1 MSYKIVVP
9 ILLFLFW
16 CFPSNSQSLSSA
28 QVSSLVDSYKRD
40 ARGPYYRIKW
50 FCKDGTER
58 EPRDPCPD
66 DIGGGIQHASFKESA
81 LKLRATNQLYF
92 GEILAAVSNT
102 DFLDKNNNYSRL
114 KQYQLGKY
122 LASVDDGWVSQKAQ
136 FYRGAL
142 QSEDEE
148 AWGKDFFEWL
158 LKDDQT
164 IKSNYYLIRQALK
177 DIPHSGDSNLAQ
189 RMRSQSKSISDEV
202 PSFMDARIKIHGKPE
217 KTDINLVK
225 NFISESK
232 KPLSADIK
240 KELQS
245 LVETMEAFYA
255 PIDFYSLEKDFKSLP
270 ASNPATAR
278 MVDFITANTNNKTAA
293 SLATDISNVLSE
305 IRLSITTY
313 PKSTTRLF
321 LLDVSNRLER
331 TLVTELQNWK
341 TTTLGEQL
349 EKINVMSCAAVG
361 TGLIERWEYDAVATS
376 LEDFATKEELTIE
389 ELNSLLTIS
398 RSIVEWSTAMA
409 KANYQDIVNTYTSF
423 EPMAYGFIDDRVRS
437 SVALSLGEA
446 VSELGKLVSRVSNI
460 TNDVMT
466 IESQSTIRGL
476 NPGYSFGE
484 LVVVDGNPDEIEV
497 NTNKIYIF
505 ERPPADL
512 KPVSGIMTVSE
523 GNLVSHVQLLA
534 RNLGIP
540 NAALSYDNLK
550 ALKKYNGQKVFYAV
564 SNKGSVILKGENAM
578 SEEEKAL
585 FSKKERSKNV
595 IAVPV
600 ENIRL
605 DVSKVLNMRDV
616 NAKDSGKLCGP
627 KAANLGELKRL
638 FPEQVVE
645 GLIIPF
651 GIFRTHM
658 DQQMPGQ
665 NKTYW
670 EYLNYAFAKADSMRK
685 DNNSEDAVE
694 QYQLKALDVLHKA
707 IINMPLKSN
716 FTDDLKKNFKTAFGN
731 QIGEVPVF
739 LRSDTNMEDLKEF
752 TGAGLNL
759 TLFNI
764 KKENEI
770 INGIKRVWA
779 SAYTERSFK
788 WRQKYLS
795 NPENVFPSILII
807 PSVDVDYSG
816 VMITKGINSGSD
828 DDLTVAFSR
837 GAGGAVDGQSAETRL
852 ITTDS
857 HILLAPA
864 RQPDYIR
871 LPTSGGTSSHHTTF
885 ESPILNE
892 GNIKDIRALASK
904 IRTTL
909 TPESTEDRQAYD
921 VEFGFKDDKLW
932 LFQIRPFVENKQAKS
947 SEYLSSISPKTPT
960 DTTVPLSEKL

>member
-564 SNKGSVILKGENAM
+564 SNKGSVILKGENAR

-585 FSKKERSKNV
+585 VSKKERSKNV